1 MSPGIHWVN
10 ELISW
15 RRFAAPFTTRINAL
29 RAVDGLPAWAGSPS
43 ARSMLSHSRAVS
55 LFLQGRRLHDHYR
68 FRERADRWVA
78 TRGLRPCFFP
88 ISYNERQ
95 QNPLAPQPA
104 QDRPAACQ

>member
-1 MSPGIHWVN
+1 MQGA
-10 ELISW
+10 
-15 RRFAAPFTTRINAL
+15 RTTRTSAGASSDNA
-29 RAVDGLPAWAGSPS
+29 ASS
-43 ARSMLSHSRAVS
+43 ASAPIIAQAMLSHSRAVS

-68 FRERADRWVA
+68 FQERADRWVA